1 MANKKLNKNLYQD
14 SESGIW
20 YFQKKVRGLDK
31 AYKFSL
37 ETTSVLEARK
47 KRDEYLL
54 DIAVNGKIADREI
67 PVLDFDEGK
76 LFGEI
81 AMEWAKIKE
90 TRVSKSTME
99 EYRKDMNNIIL
110 PHFGNRPISSIT
122 TLDIEIFISQFKCSG
137 KRKINILTPFRDV
150 FKFCK
155 KHKLIDK
162 NPMSDVDTVKKSKS
176 DIYIS
181 PLNLDEIKIFLETVP
196 TFYKPLF
203 TFLFFTGVRFGE
215 AAALKW
221 KRVDFTNRR
230 VYIRKTLVRGE
241 YKDPKTKSSI
251 RYVRLSAIVVEALKL
266 QKKLTFDKSEFVFL
280 NRENRNIHQNS
291 MNYRIFKPT
300 LKKAGLAM
308 DRSCKDTRSSY
319 ITNSIDNNERIGTTK
334 MIIDHYYRHIP
345 APDDG
350 KGLENAFTMTLSGK
364 GQKTVSGSSEED
376 KITEISEHKKRFEIL
391 PGFYQSRRV

>member
-1 MANKKLNKNLYQD
+1 MEDIIMANKKLNKNLYQD
-14 SESGIW
+14 SDSGIW

-31 AYKFSL
+31 SYKFSL

-54 DIAVNGKIADREI
+54 EIAVNGKINRAEDQVQEI
-67 PVLDFDEGK
+67 DKSK
-76 LFGEI
+76 LFGQI
-81 AMEWAKIKE
+81 AMEWAEIKK
-90 TRVSKSTME
+90 TKVSKSTMD

-110 PHFGNRPISSIT
+110 PQFGNQTISSIT
-122 TLDIEIFISQFKCSG
+122 TLEIEKFISRFNCSG
-137 KRKINILTPFRDV
+137 KRKINIMTPFRDV
-150 FKFCK
+150 FNFSK
-155 KHKLIDK
+155 KHKLIEK
-162 NPMSDVDTVKKSKS
+162 NPMEDVDTLKKTKS
-176 DIYIS
+176 DIS
-181 PLNLDEIKIFLETVP
+181 PLNLDEVKIFLETVP

-221 KRVDFTNRR
+221 KRVDFKNRR

-241 YKDPKTKSSI
+241 YKEPKTKSSI
-251 RYVRLSAIVVEALKL
+251 RYVRLSAIVVEALKR
-266 QKKLTFDKSEFVFL
+266 QKEQTFGKSEFVFL
-280 NRENRNIHQNS
+280 NRSNRNIHQNS

-300 LKKAGLAM
+300 LKKAGLSM

-319 ITNSIDNNERIGTTK
+319 ITNSIDNNERIGFVQNQVGHETTK

-350 KGLENAFTMTLSGK
+350 KGLEDAFSKTLS
-364 GQKTVSGSSEED
+364 SE
-376 KITEISEHKKRFEIL
+376 
-391 PGFYQSRRV
+391 G